1 MAEICYNIDMKLT
14 IKSIL
19 AIMAALTMAGPNAIA
34 AEATSSHDILPNET
48 IPAPTVTPNGELFF
62 INGSQGRLAAKL
74 SLPELREGEKCP
86 MVIFSHGFGGD
97 MTFHLFEPIIERLN
111 QNGIGVLR
119 YDFNGCGQSE
129 GEFVNMTVP
138 NEIEDLI
145 NVVAYVRQL
154 PVTENI
160 SLLGHSQG
168 GVVTSMVCGECG
180 YPQIECEVLVSAAS
194 VLRDDAL
201 RGMTHGGH
209 FDPWHLDKASYEVG
223 GGHSIGRPY
232 IQTAMTLPIYETA
245 ERYTGPTLVIN
256 GMADVVVPYTYAERY
271 HDVLKNSELI
281 LIPGENHTYN
291 FSPDYVV
298 GIVSEWLVKCLIKK

>member
-1 MAEICYNIDMKLT
+1 MYMDKHTKHKIIAIF
-14 IKSIL
+14 
-19 AIMAALTMAGPNAIA
+19 IMALGLTNITN
-34 AEATSSHDILPNET
+34 ATSVSTSQQTVAPNET
-48 IPAPTVTPNGELFF
+48 VAPPKVTPNNELFF
-62 INGSQGRLAAKL
+62 INGSQGKLAAKL
-74 SLPELREGEKCP
+74 SLPELEDGEKCP

-97 MTFHLFEPIIERLN
+97 MTFHLFEPIIEKLN

-129 GEFVNMTVP
+129 GEFQNMTVP

-154 PVTENI
+154 PVTKNI

-168 GVVTSMVCGECG
+168 GVVTSMVAGECG
-180 YPQIECEVLVSAAS
+180 YPQIECEVLLSAAS

-209 FDPWHLDKASYEVG
+209 FDPWHLDQPTYEVS
-223 GGHSIGRPY
+223 GGHSVGRPY

-245 ERYTGPTLVIN
+245 SKYTGPALIIN

-271 HDVLKNSELI
+271 HKDLKDSELI
-281 LIPGENHTYN
+281 LIPGEDHSYN
-291 FSPDYVV
+291 YSPDYVV
-298 GIVSEWLVKCLIKK
+298 GLVSDWLIRRLRVND

>member
-1 MAEICYNIDMKLT
+1 MATDKISSEET
-14 IKSIL
+14 I
-19 AIMAALTMAGPNAIA
+19 A
-34 AEATSSHDILPNET
+34 SSNEQRITPNENVSSPR
-48 IPAPTVTPNGELFF
+48 ITPDNELFF
-62 INGSQGRLAAKL
+62 IDGSQGKLAARL
-74 SLPELREGEKCP
+74 SLPDLHKGEKCP

-97 MTFHLFEPIIERLN
+97 MTFHLFEPIITRLN

-119 YDFNGCGQSE
+119 YDFNGCGNSD
-129 GEFVNMTVP
+129 GEFQNMTVP

-154 PVTENI
+154 SVTKNI

-168 GVVTSMVCGECG
+168 GVVTSMVAGDCG
-180 YPQIECEVLVSAAS
+180 YPQIECEVLLSAAS

-209 FDPWHLDKASYEVG
+209 FDPWHLDQPTYEVG
-223 GGHSIGRPY
+223 GGHRIGRPY

-245 ERYTGPTLVIN
+245 AKYTGPTMIIN

-271 HDVLKNSELI
+271 HNVIKGSEII

-291 FSPDYVV
+291 YSSEYVV
-298 GIVSEWLVKCLIKK
+298 GIVSDWLIKQLSHN